1 MKTYNMSSNSGGVI
15 RYARA
20 ELGLSQSEFGD
31 WLAEQ
36 VGHAVPYPISQV
48 SDWECGRKS
57 PRFKIRLACRELAA
71 RRAIDKI
78 IPDGDDE
85 DIRII
90 VDCQS

>member
-1 MKTYNMSSNSGGVI
+1 MKEGGVI

-20 ELGLSQSEFGD
+20 ELGLSQSEFGA

-36 VGHAVPYPISQV
+36 VGREIPYPISQV

-57 PRFKIRLACRELAA
+57 PRFNIRIACREIAA
-71 RRAIDKI
+71 RRAIDLI
-78 IPDGDDE
+78 IPDGNDE
-85 DIRII
+85 DIIRII

>member
-1 MKTYNMSSNSGGVI
+1 VIINSGGVI

-20 ELGLSQSEFGD
+20 GLGLSQSEFGA
-31 WLAEQ
+31 WLAEK
-36 VGHAVPYPISQV
+36 VGREFPYPITQV

-57 PRFKIRLACRELAA
+57 PRLKIRLVCRELAA
-71 RRAIDKI
+71 RRAIDQI

-90 VDCQS
+90 VECQS